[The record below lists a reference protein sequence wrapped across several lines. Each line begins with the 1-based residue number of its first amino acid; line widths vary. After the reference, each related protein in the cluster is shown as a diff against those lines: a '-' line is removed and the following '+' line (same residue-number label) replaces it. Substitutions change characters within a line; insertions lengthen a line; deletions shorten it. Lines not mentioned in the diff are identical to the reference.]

1 MSIEVS
7 LDDDLNNDPQFVL
20 SSVGLK
26 YASCKSYS
34 DEGVIETIDIEGQP
48 VFLSFKTSF
57 VRPDNYRFE
66 WQDWS
71 PSRGK
76 SENFTVISS
85 NGKHT
90 YLRPPF
96 KGKKPVELE
105 EAIAGATG
113 SSAGGAAVIPRLLMR
128 DFLESTQSLIDL
140 DDVIVSREASPE
152 LGDTFVV
159 EGVTTARRAKCTLQI
174 SPDFALLKATLSFGK
189 VADKELYASYHFKSF
204 NFDQPIQEST
214 FK

>member
-1 MSIEVS
+1 MEVS
-7 LDDDLNNDPQFVL
+7 QNDDLNNDPQFVL

-26 YASCKSYS
+26 YATCTSYS
-34 DEGVIETIDIEGQP
+34 DEGIIETIDIEGKP
-48 VFLSFKTSF
+48 VFLSFKTWF
-57 VRPDNYRFE
+57 VRPDCYRYE

-85 NGKHT
+85 NGKQT

-105 EAIAGATG
+105 DAIAGATG
-113 SSAGGAAVIPRLLMR
+113 SSAGGAAVLPRLLMSN
-128 DFLESTQSLIDL
+128 FLESTQSLIDL
-140 DDVIVSREASPE
+140 DDAIVNRESSPE
-152 LGDTFVV
+152 LGDNFVV
-159 EGVTTARRAKCTLQI
+159 EGVTSARRAKCTLQI
-174 SPDFALLKATLSFGK
+174 SPEFVLLKATLSFGK
-189 VADKELYASYHFKSF
+189 VADKELYASYHYKSF
-204 NFDQPIQEST
+204 NFDQPISDST